1 MRLNSDDRQESG
13 GYPRDDDSDS
23 ADFRDRGDGRERE
36 SYRDRDRDGDDGKD
50 TKSGEG
56 IRLQKVLAAA
66 GLGSR
71 RACEEMIE
79 EGRVTV
85 DGKRIREQGVRV
97 DPETAV
103 VTVDGQRI
111 VTRVDQVYLAVHKP
125 PGMISAMRDDPN
137 AGDTTQGRPPMRPT
151 LADLVEDRLDR
162 GERLFHVG
170 RLDLDSEGLILMT
183 NDGDLGH
190 RLAHPS
196 YEVPKTYLVDVAGP
210 VGRDVIRQ
218 MRRGVELEDGHA
230 KFDEVRIL
238 DAAGQRVLL
247 EVVIHEGR
255 NRIIRRVMDEIGRP
269 VRRLVRTQFG
279 PVHIGTLKPGR
290 VRHLTRHEVSQLHK
304 LVGL

>member
-1 MRLNSDDRQESG
+1 MRLNS
-13 GYPRDDDSDS
+13 
-23 ADFRDRGDGRERE
+23 GDAHGAA
-36 SYRDRDRDGDDGKD
+36 
-50 TKSGEG
+50 EG
-56 IRLQKVLAAA
+56 VRLQKVLAAA

-71 RACEEMIE
+71 RACEELIAA
-79 EGRVTV
+79 GRVAV

-103 VTVDGQRI
+103 VTVDGERI
-111 VTRVDQVYLAVHKP
+111 VTKVDQVYLAVYKP
-125 PGMISAMRDDPN
+125 PGVVSAMRDDPH
-137 AGDTTQGRPPMRPT
+137 AGDTGRGRPPIRPT

-183 NDGDLGH
+183 NDGELGH

-210 VGRDVIRQ
+210 VGRDVLRQ
-218 MRRGVELEDGHA
+218 LRRGVDLEDGPA
-230 KFDEVRIL
+230 KFDQVRIL
-238 DAAGQRVLL
+238 DAAGNRVLL

-255 NRIIRRVMDEIGRP
+255 NRIIRRVMDAVERP
-269 VRRLVRTQFG
+269 VSRLVRTQFG
-279 PVHIGTLKPGR
+279 PVAIGTLKPGR
-290 VRHLTRHEVSQLHK
+290 VRHLTRSEVGQLHK